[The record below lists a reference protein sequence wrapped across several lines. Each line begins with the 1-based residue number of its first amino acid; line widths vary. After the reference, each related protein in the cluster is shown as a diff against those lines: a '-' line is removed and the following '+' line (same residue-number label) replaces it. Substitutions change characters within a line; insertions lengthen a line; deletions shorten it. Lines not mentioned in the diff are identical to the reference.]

1 MSAIDWSLPVRSA
14 HDMDVCRDCGEP
26 WCELHE
32 EHYADC
38 PCPGPDSRNEDE
50 DEGVGP

>member
-1 MSAIDWSLPVRSA
+1 MSAIDFTLPVRSA
-14 HDMDVCRDCGEP
+14 MDMDECRTCGEP
-26 WCELHE
+26 WCALHE

-50 DEGVGP
+50 DEVAP